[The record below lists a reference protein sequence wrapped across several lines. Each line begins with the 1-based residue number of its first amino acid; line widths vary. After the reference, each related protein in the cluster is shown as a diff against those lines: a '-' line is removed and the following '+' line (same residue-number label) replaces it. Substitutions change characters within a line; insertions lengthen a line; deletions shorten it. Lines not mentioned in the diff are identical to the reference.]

1 MGIGSISF
9 FQQDQT
15 FAQGQAAFSSTQSAT
30 DSLINAIGNAET
42 SQAKGLA
49 AIANGAALKRV
60 NTQLTAAIQQ
70 VLQEVEGTS
79 GSSASTTSTGSSA
92 TSSTSST
99 TAPAKPTPAT
109 GTGTALLT
117 TGTSLSS
124 LGIFAGGKITVSSG
138 AGLTTYTSTGTDT
151 VGDLI
156 NALNVDT
163 VGNAPVTAS
172 LNGKGQLVI
181 TSRNTTNAIVV
192 GGTGTDAAAIG
203 FGVGHTTFSPT
214 KPPATAA
221 STSPSSSTTSSSS
234 TSSNNSSSKAPALT
248 NSAPA
253 LQSFSTAAS
262 LLSASGVG
270 GSLVDLLA

>member
-30 DSLINAIGNAET
+30 DSLINAIGSAET
-42 SQAKGLA
+42 SKAKGLA
-49 AIANGAALKRV
+49 AIANGAALKRT
-60 NTQLTAAIQQ
+60 NTELTAAIQQ
-70 VLQEVEGTS
+70 VLQQIEGTS
-79 GSSASTTSTGSSA
+79 GSSTTSTGSSA
-92 TSSTSST
+92 SSSPSSTSST
-99 TAPAKPTPAT
+99 NAPAKPKPAT

-124 LGIFAGGKITVSSG
+124 LGILAGGKITVSSG
-138 AGLTTYTSTGTDT
+138 AGLTTFVSSGTDT

-172 LNGKGQLVI
+172 LNSKGQLVI

-203 FGVGHTTFSPT
+203 FGVGHTTFSPP
-214 KPPATAA
+214 KPPPAPASASPAATA
-221 STSPSSSTTSSSS
+221 TS
-234 TSSNNSSSKAPALT
+234 TSSKNSSSKAPALT
-248 NSAPA
+248 NSSPA

>member
-9 FQQDQT
+9 FQQDQS
-15 FAQGQAAFSSTQSAT
+15 FAQGQAAASAAQSA
-30 DSLINAIGNAET
+30 DAALINVIGGAET
-42 SQAKGLA
+42 RLSSGLA
-49 AIANGAALKRV
+49 AIANGTALKRV

-70 VLQEVEGTS
+70 ALQQIEGTS
-79 GSSASTTSTGSSA
+79 GANTPTTSSSPGA
-92 TSSTSST
+92 TSPTA
-99 TAPAKPTPAT
+99 APAKPKPAT

-124 LGIFAGGKITVSSG
+124 LGILAGGKITVSSG
-138 AGLTTYTSTGTDT
+138 TSLTTYTSTGTDT

-172 LNGKGQLVI
+172 LNSKGQLVI

-214 KPPATAA
+214 KPPPAPA
-221 STSPSSSTTSSSS
+221 STSPSPSTTAASKTPSG
-234 TSSNNSSSKAPALT
+234 KAPALT
-248 NSAPA
+248 NSSPA
-253 LQSFSTAAS
+253 LQSFGTAAS
-262 LLSASGVG
+262 LLSASGVS
-270 GSLVDLLA
+270 GSLVNLLA